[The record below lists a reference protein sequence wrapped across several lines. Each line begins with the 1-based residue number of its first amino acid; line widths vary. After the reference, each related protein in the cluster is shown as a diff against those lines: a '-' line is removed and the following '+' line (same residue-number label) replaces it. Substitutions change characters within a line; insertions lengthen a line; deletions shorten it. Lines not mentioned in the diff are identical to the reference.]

1 MGERD
6 SYAPGTFCWADLGTT
21 DAAAAQGFY
30 TGLFGWDA
38 EALPA
43 GEGGVYVMFRLGGRD
58 VAALYEMG
66 ESERDQL
73 DAHWSS
79 YVSVGDVEQT
89 AGRAR
94 ELEATILAEPFDV
107 MDSGRM
113 AVLRDP
119 TGAHLHLWQP
129 GRHAGAGRVN
139 DIGCM
144 VWNEL
149 ATPDVGRAGS
159 FYAEL
164 LGWNVEADATG
175 YATIRMGDGI
185 NGGMRPLQDAEPP
198 NWLLYFTVPSADAAV
213 AHVRESGGTVL
224 TGPVDA
230 TVGRIAVVRDP
241 QGAMFALYEGDVDP

>member
-21 DAAAAQGFY
+21 DAAAAQEFY
-30 TGLFGWDA
+30 TGLFGWEA
-38 EALPA
+38 EPLPA

-73 DAHWSS
+73 SAHWSS
-79 YVSVGDVEQT
+79 YVSVEDVEGS
-89 AGRAR
+89 ADRAR

-139 DIGCM
+139 DTGCM

-149 ATPDVGRAGS
+149 ATPDVERAGG
-159 FYAEL
+159 FYGDL
-164 LGWNVEADATG
+164 LGWDVETDATG

-185 NGGMRPLQDAEPP
+185 NGGMRPPQDGEPP
-198 NWLLYFTVPSADAAV
+198 NWLIYFTVPSADEAA
-213 AHVRESGGTVL
+213 ARVRESGGTVL
-224 TGPVDA
+224 TGPVGA

>member
-6 SYAPGTFCWADLGTT
+6 SYAPGAFCWADLGTT
-21 DAAAAQGFY
+21 DAAAAQEFY
-30 TGLFGWDA
+30 TGLFGWEA
-38 EALPA
+38 EPLPA

-66 ESERDQL
+66 DSERDQL
-73 DAHWSS
+73 SAHWSS
-79 YVSVGDVEQT
+79 YVSVEDVEQS
-89 AGRAR
+89 AARAT
-94 ELEATILAEPFDV
+94 ELEATIVAEPFDV

-139 DIGCM
+139 EVGCI

-149 ATPDVGRAGS
+149 ATPDVERAAG
-159 FYAEL
+159 FYREL
-164 LGWNVEADATG
+164 LGWEAAADATG
-175 YATIRMGDGI
+175 YSTIRLGEDIG
-185 NGGMRPLQDAEPP
+185 GGMRPLQDGEPP
-198 NWLLYFTVPSADAAV
+198 NWLLYFTVPSAEEAANR
-213 AHVRESGGTVL
+213 VREAGGEVL
-224 TGPVDA
+224 TGPVDV